1 MIPGRRLVPLA
12 FLLSC
17 ALASL
22 PLVGCTAIGFGVGAL
37 VDMSNGKRAPD
48 KLGPIRTGTDITVWL
63 HDGGKLDGQYMGR
76 RDSLSRDSTA
86 APANV
91 GDPSAAKAGPSL
103 LLGTSQGTREIAMAD
118 VKRVSVPVARGKV
131 FGLVHGA
138 TIDVLMILLFL
149 AALSQ
154 VDLS

>member
-12 FLLSC
+12 FLLLCTLTSF
-17 ALASL
+17 SL
-22 PLVGCTAIGFGVGAL
+22 TGCTAIGFGVGAL

-48 KLGPIRTGTDITVWL
+48 NLGPIRTGTDVTVWL
-63 HDGGKLDGQYMGR
+63 RDGRKLDGQYMGR
-76 RDSLSRDSTA
+76 RDALSRDSTA
-86 APANV
+86 TPASSGDSTVAPAR
-91 GDPSAAKAGPSL
+91 PSL
-103 LLGTSQGTREIAMAD
+103 LLATNNGTRQIAIED

-138 TIDVLMILLFL
+138 TIDVLLILLFL